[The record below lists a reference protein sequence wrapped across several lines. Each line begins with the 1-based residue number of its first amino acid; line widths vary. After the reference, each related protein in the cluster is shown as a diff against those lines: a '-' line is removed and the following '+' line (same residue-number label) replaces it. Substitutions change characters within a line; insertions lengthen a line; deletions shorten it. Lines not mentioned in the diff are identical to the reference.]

1 MKKIDVKLRGA
12 ISCMDF
18 IGYFDPKIKKFKEKW
33 VLKINI
39 LVIKFYFML
48 YNIIISFFNFNI
60 FYKIININSKID
72 IIL

>member
-33 VLKINI
+33 VLKIKI
-39 LVIKFYFML
+39 LVIKFYFIL
-48 YNIIISFFNFNI
+48 YNIIICFLILTFFI
-60 FYKIININSKID
+60 KLLKWIQ
-72 IIL
+72 

>member
-1 MKKIDVKLRGA
+1 
-12 ISCMDF
+12 MDF